1 METGFIV
8 AERKPIQEIRAIGH
22 NPIGAENIH
31 KANGNLLKEVS
42 IGYKEGGNN
51 LKIDAHINLKT

>member
-8 AERKPIQEIRAIGH
+8 AERTPIQEIMAIGP
-22 NPIGAENIH
+22 NPIGVENIH
-31 KANGNLLKEVS
+31 KANGNLLKEVN

-51 LKIDAHINLKT
+51 KKIDTHLNLKT